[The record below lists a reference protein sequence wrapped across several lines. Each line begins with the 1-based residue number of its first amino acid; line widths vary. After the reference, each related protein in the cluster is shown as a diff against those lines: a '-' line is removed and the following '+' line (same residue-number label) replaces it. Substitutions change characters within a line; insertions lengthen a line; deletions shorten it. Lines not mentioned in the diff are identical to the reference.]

1 MDKYHTPHKPIAINE
16 SMLNFVEEHG
26 IYTANQILYGAP
38 DKATMFVYGYVAKS
52 IDYLF
57 VDENNIWHVFHAN
70 RWKPVI
76 GFLVKSFSDI
86 AFSLENLKTAV
97 DEVLES
103 CEVNRETP

>member
-1 MDKYHTPHKPIAINE
+1 MDKYHTPHKPIAIHE
-16 SMLNFVEEHG
+16 SMLKFVEEHG
-26 IYTANQILYGAP
+26 IFTANQILCGAP
-38 DKATMFVYGYVAKS
+38 EKATMFVYAYVAKS

-57 VDENNIWHVFHAN
+57 VDENNIWHVFHDN

-76 GFLVKSFSDI
+76 GFLVDSFFDI

-103 CEVNRETP
+103 CEVNHETP

>member
-1 MDKYHTPHKPIAINE
+1 MDKYQTPCKPIAIHVP
-16 SMLNFVEEHG
+16 LHNFVKEHG
-26 IYTANQILYGAP
+26 VDVANKILDGAP
-38 DKATMFVYGYVAKS
+38 EKATMFVYAYVAKS
-52 IDYLF
+52 IDYLYI
-57 VDENNIWHVFHAN
+57 DKENIWHVFHDN